1 MFDEGIINIL
11 LAYSEYFSKSNFI
24 IYGLRLLGWVF
35 IKGLGFLVDKLED
48 VVKSVTVVTD
58 FFNSPEITNLINKFR
73 PLLYLLFVASIIFI
87 GYQLVINK
95 KFDRSKVPMNI
106 ILALCIIVVMPLA
119 MSKANIL
126 TNKVIGEIQGESQFS
141 DQIISNNVTDLYLLD
156 QANFPIKNDGTVGD
170 IDPKNNIGNNIT
182 KINPIEEIDRDK
194 VKNKKVFE
202 NEILFDSKGVAKLNK
217 IVGLFK
223 WDDEYYRYH
232 INYMT
237 IIVTLLITAFVMI
250 FTSVKMIKLS
260 IELAFSKVMTT
271 FVAVADLSNG
281 QRMRQSVNGIISIF
295 VAMISTML
303 MLKLYILGT
312 AYLSDKISGIG
323 TICAMLGCA
332 IFVIDG
338 PNYIEK
344 MFGVDAG
351 LSSVWKTVMGINSAM
366 DILGK
371 LGNATT
377 EMMKKAGAGI
387 TNAGAFLAGMTSE
400 AMNQSL
406 DEQIENDKQK
416 DNDNKGESLEQQ
428 MQKEG
433 LSGERSSENE
443 NVNNSDTKENE
454 DYNGVDENLD
464 ISNSE
469 NGNETLNSNM
479 ENEGNNNQSN
489 LEDEI
494 NANNLV
500 EKEDDNNV
508 SGNQELSNNSDN
520 SSFENSNKTLE
531 DDINEANNNNINNG
545 NEGFGENNINGN
557 EVLGENNNSIDNGSS
572 SLESEIE
579 NSNLNSETLGMNNL
593 DTDSLREDNGAIEM
607 EIGSGS
613 SINDS
618 IEGNLKNGDIGGESL
633 DNNIDST
640 SRLGNEDISNQ
651 EKIDDK
657 VDEKAKEEVEMN
669 NPNIGYKNPVENRNI
684 YDVLKDKLIGNETLN
699 DTKIKL
705 SRSYEIGKNT
715 TRDINKFINKKK
727 KGDE

>member
-1 MFDEGIINIL
+1 MKNDVIDIL

-24 IYGLRLLGWVF
+24 IYGFRLVGWVF
-35 IKGLGFLVDKLED
+35 IKGLGYLVDKLED

-58 FFNSPEITNLINKFR
+58 FFNSPEIANLINKFR
-73 PLLYLLFVASIIFI
+73 PLLYLLLVASIIFI

-95 KFDRSKVPMNI
+95 KFDRSKLPMNI
-106 ILALCIIVVMPLA
+106 ILALCIIIVMPLA

-156 QANFPIKNDGTVGD
+156 QANFPIKDDGTVGD
-170 IDPKNNIGNNIT
+170 IDPKNNVGNNIT

-194 VKNKKVFE
+194 VNNKKVFE
-202 NEILFDSKGVAKLNK
+202 NEIIFDSKGEAKLNK

-351 LSSVWKTVMGINSAM
+351 LSSVWRTVMGINSAM

-371 LGNATT
+371 LGNTT
-377 EMMKKAGAGI
+377 SEMMKKAGDGI
-387 TNAGAFLAGMTSE
+387 ANAGAFLAGMTSE

-406 DEQIENDKQK
+406 DEQIENDKSK
-416 DNDNKGESLEQQ
+416 GSDNKGESLEQQ

-433 LSGERSSENE
+433 LSGEKSSENE
-443 NVNNSDTKENE
+443 NINNSDTKENE
-454 DYNGVDENLD
+454 DDNGLDENLD

-479 ENEGNNNQSN
+479 EDEGNNNQST
-489 LEDEI
+489 LEDEMK
-494 NANNLV
+494 ANNLV
-500 EKEDDNNV
+500 EKEDDNNIN
-508 SGNQELSNNSDN
+508 GNQELSNNSDN
-520 SSFENSNKTLE
+520 SSSESSAQTLE
-531 DDINEANNNNINNG
+531 DDINEANNNNING
-545 NEGFGENNINGN
+545 NEA
-557 EVLGENNNSIDNGSS
+557 LGDTNNSIDDGLS

-579 NSNLNSETLGMNNL
+579 NSNLNSETSGINNL
-593 DTDSLREDNGAIEM
+593 DDESLGGDNGGIE
-607 EIGSGS
+607 SQLDS
-613 SINDS
+613 RNSINDS
-618 IEGNLKNGDIGGESL
+618 IEDNLKNGDIGSEGL
-633 DNNIDST
+633 DNNNIDST

-684 YDVLKDKLIGNETLN
+684 YDVLKDKLIGSETLN

-705 SRSYEIGKNT
+705 GRSYEIGKNT

-727 KGDE
+727 KGDK

>member
-1 MFDEGIINIL
+1 MYEDKIVNIL

-24 IYGLRLLGWVF
+24 IYGFRLVGWVF

-58 FFNSPEITNLINKFR
+58 FFNSPEITNLINKFS
-73 PLLYLLFVASIIFI
+73 PLLYLLLVASIIFI

-95 KFDRSKVPMNI
+95 KFDRSKLPMNI
-106 ILALCIIVVMPLA
+106 ILSLCIIVVMPLA

-156 QANFPIKNDGTVGD
+156 QANFPIKDDGTVGD
-170 IDPKNNIGNNIT
+170 IDIKNNVGNNIT
-182 KINPIEEIDRDK
+182 KINPIEKIDRDK
-194 VKNKKVFE
+194 VNNKKVFE
-202 NEILFDSKGVAKLNK
+202 NEIIFDSNGEANLNK

-351 LSSVWKTVMGINSAM
+351 LSSVWRTVMGINSAM

-371 LGNATT
+371 LGNTT
-377 EMMKKAGAGI
+377 SEMMKKAGDGI
-387 TNAGAFLAGMTSE
+387 ANAGAFLAGMTSE

-416 DNDNKGESLEQQ
+416 DSDNNGESLEQQ

-433 LSGERSSENE
+433 LNGEKSSEND
-443 NVNNSDTKENE
+443 NVNNSDTKEKE
-454 DYNGVDENLD
+454 DDNGLDENLD

-479 ENEGNNNQSN
+479 EDEGNNNQST
-489 LEDEI
+489 LEDEMKS
-494 NANNLV
+494 NNLV
-500 EKEDDNNV
+500 EKEDDNNIN
-508 SGNQELSNNSDN
+508 GNQELSNNSDN
-520 SSFENSNKTLE
+520 SSSESSAQTLE
-531 DDINEANNNNINNG
+531 DDINEANNNNING
-545 NEGFGENNINGN
+545 NEA
-557 EVLGENNNSIDNGSS
+557 LGDTNNSIDDGLS

-579 NSNLNSETLGMNNL
+579 NSNLNSETSGINNL
-593 DTDSLREDNGAIEM
+593 DDESLGGDNGGIESQLD
-607 EIGSGS
+607 SGNF
-613 SINDS
+613 INDS
-618 IEGNLKNGDIGGESL
+618 IEDNLKNGDIGSEGL
-633 DNNIDST
+633 DNNNIDST
-640 SRLGNEDISNQ
+640 SKLGNEDISSQ

-684 YDVLKDKLIGNETLN
+684 YDVLKDKLTGSETIN

-705 SRSYEIGKNT
+705 GRSYEIGKNT

-727 KGDE
+727 KGDK

>member
-1 MFDEGIINIL
+1 MYEDKIVNIL

-24 IYGLRLLGWVF
+24 IYGFRLVGWVF

-58 FFNSPEITNLINKFR
+58 FFNSPEITNLINKFS
-73 PLLYLLFVASIIFI
+73 PLLYLLLVASIIFI

-95 KFDRSKVPMNI
+95 KFDRSKLPMNI

-156 QANFPIKNDGTVGD
+156 QANFPIKDDGTVGD
-170 IDPKNNIGNNIT
+170 IDVKNNVGNNIT

-194 VKNKKVFE
+194 VNNKKVFE
-202 NEILFDSKGVAKLNK
+202 NEIIFDSKGEAKLNK

-351 LSSVWKTVMGINSAM
+351 LSSVWRTVMGINSAM

-371 LGNATT
+371 LGNTT
-377 EMMKKAGAGI
+377 SEMMKKAGDGI
-387 TNAGAFLAGMTSE
+387 ANAGAFLAGMTSE

-406 DEQIENDKQK
+406 DEQIENDKSK
-416 DNDNKGESLEQQ
+416 GSDNKGESLEQQ

-433 LSGERSSENE
+433 LSGEKSSENE
-443 NVNNSDTKENE
+443 NINNSDTKENE
-454 DYNGVDENLD
+454 DDNGLDENLD

-479 ENEGNNNQSN
+479 EDEGNNNQST
-489 LEDEI
+489 LEDEMK
-494 NANNLV
+494 ANNLV
-500 EKEDDNNV
+500 EKEDDNNIN
-508 SGNQELSNNSDN
+508 GNQELSNNSDN
-520 SSFENSNKTLE
+520 SSSESSAQTLE
-531 DDINEANNNNINNG
+531 DDINEANNNNING
-545 NEGFGENNINGN
+545 NEA
-557 EVLGENNNSIDNGSS
+557 LGDTNNSIDEGSS

-579 NSNLNSETLGMNNL
+579 NGNLNSETPGMNNL
-593 DTDSLREDNGAIEM
+593 DTESLGLDDVGIESQLDSGN
-607 EIGSGS
+607 

-618 IEGNLKNGDIGGESL
+618 IEDNLKNGDIGSESL

-684 YDVLKDKLIGNETLN
+684 YDVLKDKLTGSETIN

-727 KGDE
+727 KGDK

>member
-1 MFDEGIINIL
+1 MYEDKIVNIL

-24 IYGLRLLGWVF
+24 IYGFRLVGWVF

-58 FFNSPEITNLINKFR
+58 FFNSPEITNLINKFS
-73 PLLYLLFVASIIFI
+73 PLLYLLLVASIIFI

-95 KFDRSKVPMNI
+95 KFDRSKLPMNI

-156 QANFPIKNDGTVGD
+156 QANFPIKDDGTVGD
-170 IDPKNNIGNNIT
+170 IDVKNNVGNNIT

-194 VKNKKVFE
+194 VNNKKVFE
-202 NEILFDSKGVAKLNK
+202 NEIIFDSNGEANLNK

-351 LSSVWKTVMGINSAM
+351 LSSVWRTVMGINSSM

-371 LGNATT
+371 LGNTT
-377 EMMKKAGAGI
+377 SEMMKKAGDGI
-387 TNAGAFLAGMTSE
+387 ANAGAFLAGMTSE

-416 DNDNKGESLEQQ
+416 DSDNNGESLEQQ

-433 LSGERSSENE
+433 LNGEKSSEND
-443 NVNNSDTKENE
+443 NVNNSDTKEKE
-454 DYNGVDENLD
+454 DDNGLDENLD

-479 ENEGNNNQSN
+479 EDEGNNNQST
-489 LEDEI
+489 LEDEMKS
-494 NANNLV
+494 NNLV
-500 EKEDDNNV
+500 EKEDDNNIN
-508 SGNQELSNNSDN
+508 GNQELSNNSDN
-520 SSFENSNKTLE
+520 SSSESSAQTLE
-531 DDINEANNNNINNG
+531 DDINEANNNNING
-545 NEGFGENNINGN
+545 NEA
-557 EVLGENNNSIDNGSS
+557 LGDTNNSIDDGLS

-579 NSNLNSETLGMNNL
+579 NSNLNSETSGINNL
-593 DTDSLREDNGAIEM
+593 DAESLGGDNGGIESQLD
-607 EIGSGS
+607 SGN

-618 IEGNLKNGDIGGESL
+618 IEDNLKNGDIGSEGL

-640 SRLGNEDISNQ
+640 SRLGNEDISNK

-684 YDVLKDKLIGNETLN
+684 YDVLKDKLTGSETLN

-705 SRSYEIGKNT
+705 GRSYEIGKNT

-727 KGDE
+727 KGDK

>member
-1 MFDEGIINIL
+1 MYEDKIVNIL

-24 IYGLRLLGWVF
+24 IYGFRLVGWVF

-58 FFNSPEITNLINKFR
+58 FFNSPEITNLINKFS
-73 PLLYLLFVASIIFI
+73 PLLYLLLVASIIFI

-95 KFDRSKVPMNI
+95 KFDRSKLPMNI

-156 QANFPIKNDGTVGD
+156 QANFPIKDDGTVGD
-170 IDPKNNIGNNIT
+170 IDVKNNVGNNIT

-194 VKNKKVFE
+194 VNNKKVFE
-202 NEILFDSKGVAKLNK
+202 NEIIFDSNGEANLNK

-351 LSSVWKTVMGINSAM
+351 LSSVWRTVMGINSAM

-371 LGNATT
+371 LGNTT
-377 EMMKKAGAGI
+377 SEMMKKAGDGI
-387 TNAGAFLAGMTSE
+387 ANAGAFLAGMTSE

-416 DNDNKGESLEQQ
+416 DSDNNGESLEQQ

-433 LSGERSSENE
+433 LNGEKSSEND
-443 NVNNSDTKENE
+443 NVNNSDTKEKE
-454 DYNGVDENLD
+454 DDNGLDENLD

-479 ENEGNNNQSN
+479 EDEGNNNQST
-489 LEDEI
+489 LEDEMKS
-494 NANNLV
+494 NNLV
-500 EKEDDNNV
+500 EKEDDNNIN
-508 SGNQELSNNSDN
+508 GNQELSNNSDN
-520 SSFENSNKTLE
+520 SSSESSAQTLE
-531 DDINEANNNNINNG
+531 DDINEANNNNING
-545 NEGFGENNINGN
+545 NEA
-557 EVLGENNNSIDNGSS
+557 LGDTNNSIDDGLS

-579 NSNLNSETLGMNNL
+579 NSNLNSEALGMNNL
-593 DTDSLREDNGAIEM
+593 DDESLVGDNGGIESQLD
-607 EIGSGS
+607 SGN

-618 IEGNLKNGDIGGESL
+618 IEDNLKNGDIGSESL

-684 YDVLKDKLIGNETLN
+684 YDVLKDKLTGSETIN

-705 SRSYEIGKNT
+705 GRSYEIGKNT

-727 KGDE
+727 KGDK

>member
-1 MFDEGIINIL
+1 MV
-11 LAYSEYFSKSNFI
+11 YSEYFSKSNFI
-24 IYGLRLLGWVF
+24 IYGFRLVGWF
-35 IKGLGFLVDKLED
+35 IIKGLGFLVDKLED

-58 FFNSPEITNLINKFR
+58 FFNSPEIANLINKFR
-73 PLLYLLFVASIIFI
+73 SLLYLLLVASIIFI

-95 KFDRSKVPMNI
+95 KFDRSKLPMNI

-156 QANFPIKNDGTVGD
+156 QANFPIKDDGTVGD
-170 IDPKNNIGNNIT
+170 IDPKNNVGNNIT

-194 VKNKKVFE
+194 VNNKKVFE
-202 NEILFDSKGVAKLNK
+202 NEIIFDSKGEAKLNK

-351 LSSVWKTVMGINSAM
+351 LSSVWRTVMGINSAM

-371 LGNATT
+371 LGNTT
-377 EMMKKAGAGI
+377 SEMMKKAGDGI
-387 TNAGAFLAGMTSE
+387 KNAGAFLAGMTSE

-406 DEQIENDKQK
+406 DEQIENDKSK
-416 DNDNKGESLEQQ
+416 DSDNKGESLEQQ

-433 LSGERSSENE
+433 LSGEKSSENE
-443 NVNNSDTKENE
+443 NINNSDTKENE
-454 DYNGVDENLD
+454 DDNGLDEKLD

-479 ENEGNNNQSN
+479 EDEGNNNQST
-489 LEDEI
+489 LEDEMK
-494 NANNLV
+494 ANNLV
-500 EKEDDNNV
+500 EKEDDNNIN
-508 SGNQELSNNSDN
+508 GNQELSNNSDN
-520 SSFENSNKTLE
+520 SSSESSAQTLE
-531 DDINEANNNNINNG
+531 DDINEANNNNING
-545 NEGFGENNINGN
+545 NEA
-557 EVLGENNNSIDNGSS
+557 LGDTNNSIDEGSS

-579 NSNLNSETLGMNNL
+579 NGNLNSETPGMNNL
-593 DTDSLREDNGAIEM
+593 DTESLGLDDGGIESQLDSGN
-607 EIGSGS
+607 

-618 IEGNLKNGDIGGESL
+618 IEDNLENGDIGSESL
-633 DNNIDST
+633 DNNNIDST

-651 EKIDDK
+651 EKIADK

-684 YDVLKDKLIGNETLN
+684 YDVLKDKLTGSETIN

-727 KGDE
+727 KGDK

>member
-1 MFDEGIINIL
+1 MGSESIIKIL
-11 LAYSEYFSKSNFI
+11 LVYSEYFSKSNFI

-35 IKGLGFLVDKLED
+35 IKFLGFLVDKLED

-58 FFNSPEITNLINKFR
+58 FFNSPEITNLINRFR
-73 PLLYLLFVASIIFI
+73 PLLYLLLVASIIFI

-95 KFDRSKVPMNI
+95 KFDRSKLPMNI

-156 QANFPIKNDGTVGD
+156 QANFPIKDNGTVGD

-194 VKNKKVFE
+194 VNNKKVFE
-202 NEILFDSKGVAKLNK
+202 NEIIFDSKGEAKLNK

-351 LSSVWKTVMGINSAM
+351 LSSVWRTVMGINSAM

-371 LGNATT
+371 LGNTT
-377 EMMKKAGAGI
+377 SEMMKKAGDGI
-387 TNAGAFLAGMTSE
+387 ANAGAFLAGMTSE

-416 DNDNKGESLEQQ
+416 DSDNNGESLEQQ

-433 LSGERSSENE
+433 LNGEND
-443 NVNNSDTKENE
+443 NINNSDTKEKE
-454 DYNGVDENLD
+454 DDNGLGENLD

-469 NGNETLNSNM
+469 NGNEALNSNM
-479 ENEGNNNQSN
+479 EDEGNNNQST
-489 LEDEI
+489 LEDEM
-494 NANNLV
+494 NTNNLV
-500 EKEDDNNV
+500 EKEDDNNIN
-508 SGNQELSNNSDN
+508 GNQELSNNSDN
-520 SSFENSNKTLE
+520 SSSESSAQTLE
-531 DDINEANNNNINNG
+531 DDINEANNNNING
-545 NEGFGENNINGN
+545 NEA
-557 EVLGENNNSIDNGSS
+557 LGDTNNSIDDGLS
-572 SLESEIE
+572 SLESEVE
-579 NSNLNSETLGMNNL
+579 NSNLNSETSGINNL
-593 DTDSLREDNGAIEM
+593 DAESLGGDNGGIESQLD
-607 EIGSGS
+607 SGN

-618 IEGNLKNGDIGGESL
+618 IEDNLKNGDIGSEGL
-633 DNNIDST
+633 DNNNIDST

-657 VDEKAKEEVEMN
+657 VDERAKAEVEMN

-684 YDVLKDKLIGNETLN
+684 YDVLKDKLTGNETLN

-705 SRSYEIGKNT
+705 GRSYEIGKNT

-727 KGDE
+727 KGDK

>member
-1 MFDEGIINIL
+1 MYEDKIVNIL

-24 IYGLRLLGWVF
+24 IYGFRLVGWVF

-58 FFNSPEITNLINKFR
+58 FFNSPEITNLINKFS
-73 PLLYLLFVASIIFI
+73 PLLYLLLVASIIFI

-95 KFDRSKVPMNI
+95 KFDRSKLPMNI

-156 QANFPIKNDGTVGD
+156 KANFPIKDDGTVGD
-170 IDPKNNIGNNIT
+170 IDVKNNVGNNIT

-194 VKNKKVFE
+194 VNNKKVFE
-202 NEILFDSKGVAKLNK
+202 NEIIFDSNGEANLNK

-351 LSSVWKTVMGINSAM
+351 LSSVWRTVMGINSSM

-371 LGNATT
+371 LGNTT
-377 EMMKKAGAGI
+377 SEMMKKAGDGI
-387 TNAGAFLAGMTSE
+387 ANAGAFLAGMTSE

-416 DNDNKGESLEQQ
+416 DSDNNGESLEQQ

-433 LSGERSSENE
+433 LNGEKSSEND
-443 NVNNSDTKENE
+443 NVNNSDTKEKE
-454 DYNGVDENLD
+454 DDNGLDENLD

-479 ENEGNNNQSN
+479 EDEGNNNQST
-489 LEDEI
+489 LEDEMKS
-494 NANNLV
+494 NNLV
-500 EKEDDNNV
+500 EKEDDNNIN
-508 SGNQELSNNSDN
+508 GNQELSNNSDN
-520 SSFENSNKTLE
+520 SSSESSAQTLE
-531 DDINEANNNNINNG
+531 DDINEANNNNING
-545 NEGFGENNINGN
+545 NEA
-557 EVLGENNNSIDNGSS
+557 LGDTNNSIDDGLS

-579 NSNLNSETLGMNNL
+579 NSNLNSETSGINNL
-593 DTDSLREDNGAIEM
+593 DAESLGGDNGGIESQLD
-607 EIGSGS
+607 SGN

-618 IEGNLKNGDIGGESL
+618 IEDNLKNGDIGSEGL

-640 SRLGNEDISNQ
+640 SRLGNEDISNK

-684 YDVLKDKLIGNETLN
+684 YDVLKDKLTGSETLN

-705 SRSYEIGKNT
+705 GRSYEIGKNT

-727 KGDE
+727 KGDK

>member
-1 MFDEGIINIL
+1 MYEGNIVDIL

-24 IYGLRLLGWVF
+24 IYGFRLLGWVF
-35 IKGLGFLVDKLED
+35 IKFLGFLVDKLED

-58 FFNSPEITNLINKFR
+58 FFNSPEITNLINRFR
-73 PLLYLLFVASIIFI
+73 PLLYLLLVASIIFI

-95 KFDRSKVPMNI
+95 KFDRSKLPMNI

-156 QANFPIKNDGTVGD
+156 QANFPIKDDGTVGD

-182 KINPIEEIDRDK
+182 RINPIEEIDRDK
-194 VKNKKVFE
+194 VNNKKVFE
-202 NEILFDSKGVAKLNK
+202 NEIIFDSKGEAKLNK

-351 LSSVWKTVMGINSAM
+351 LSSVWRTVMGINSAM

-371 LGNATT
+371 LGNTT
-377 EMMKKAGAGI
+377 SEMMKKAGDGI
-387 TNAGAFLAGMTSE
+387 ANAGAFLAGMTSE

-416 DNDNKGESLEQQ
+416 DSDNNGESLEQQ

-433 LSGERSSENE
+433 LNGEKSSEND
-443 NVNNSDTKENE
+443 NVNNSDTKEKE
-454 DYNGVDENLD
+454 DDNGLDENLD

-479 ENEGNNNQSN
+479 EDEGNNNQST
-489 LEDEI
+489 LEDEMK
-494 NANNLV
+494 ANNLV
-500 EKEDDNNV
+500 EKEDDNNIN
-508 SGNQELSNNSDN
+508 GNQELSNNSDN
-520 SSFENSNKTLE
+520 SSSESSAQTLE
-531 DDINEANNNNINNG
+531 DDINEANNNNING
-545 NEGFGENNINGN
+545 NEA
-557 EVLGENNNSIDNGSS
+557 LGDTNNSIDDGLS

-579 NSNLNSETLGMNNL
+579 NSNLNSETSGINNL
-593 DTDSLREDNGAIEM
+593 DDESLGVDNGGIESQLD
-607 EIGSGS
+607 SGN

-618 IEGNLKNGDIGGESL
+618 IEDNLKNGDIGSESL
-633 DNNIDST
+633 DNNNIDST

-684 YDVLKDKLIGNETLN
+684 YDVLKDKLTGSETIN

-727 KGDE
+727 KGDK

>member
-1 MFDEGIINIL
+1 MKNDVIDIL

-24 IYGLRLLGWVF
+24 IYGFRLVGWVF

-58 FFNSPEITNLINKFR
+58 FFNSPEITNLINKFS
-73 PLLYLLFVASIIFI
+73 PLLYLLLVASIIFI

-95 KFDRSKVPMNI
+95 KFDRSKLPMNI

-156 QANFPIKNDGTVGD
+156 QANFPIKDDGTLGD
-170 IDPKNNIGNNIT
+170 IDPENNVGNNIT

-194 VKNKKVFE
+194 VNNKKVFE
-202 NEILFDSKGVAKLNK
+202 NEIIFDSKGEAKLNK

-351 LSSVWKTVMGINSAM
+351 LSSVWRTVMGINSAM

-371 LGNATT
+371 LGNTT
-377 EMMKKAGAGI
+377 SEMMKKAGDGI
-387 TNAGAFLAGMTSE
+387 ANAGAFLAGMTSE
-400 AMNQSL
+400 AINQSL
-406 DEQIENDKQK
+406 DEQIENAKKK
-416 DNDNKGESLEQQ
+416 DGDNEGDSLENQMKNKGFTNDDSPIVDVDFEEVDDS
-428 MQKEG
+428 
-433 LSGERSSENE
+433 
-443 NVNNSDTKENE
+443 KENE
-454 DYNGVDENLD
+454 VDSGLDENVD
-464 ISNSE
+464 SSNTE
-469 NGNETLNSNM
+469 HGNETLNSNNG
-479 ENEGNNNQSN
+479 EDEVNSNQST
-489 LEDEI
+489 LEDEM

-500 EKEDDNNV
+500 EKEDDNNIN
-508 SGNQELSNNSDN
+508 GNQELSNNSDN
-520 SSFENSNKTLE
+520 SSSESSAQTLE
-531 DDINEANNNNINNG
+531 DDINEANNNNING
-545 NEGFGENNINGN
+545 NEA
-557 EVLGENNNSIDNGSS
+557 LGDTNNSIDDGLS

-579 NSNLNSETLGMNNL
+579 NSNLNSETSGINNL
-593 DTDSLREDNGAIEM
+593 DTESLGGDNGGIESQLD
-607 EIGSGS
+607 SGN

-618 IEGNLKNGDIGGESL
+618 IEDNLKNGDIGSESL

-669 NPNIGYKNPVENRNI
+669 NPNIGYTNPVENRNI
-684 YDVLKDKLIGNETLN
+684 YDVLKDKLTGNETLN

-705 SRSYEIGKNT
+705 GRSYEIGKNT

-727 KGDE
+727 KGDK

>member
-1 MFDEGIINIL
+1 MGGDSIIKIL
-11 LAYSEYFSKSNFI
+11 LVYSEYFSKSNFI
-24 IYGLRLLGWVF
+24 IYGFRLVGWF
-35 IKGLGFLVDKLED
+35 IIKGLGFLVDKLED

-58 FFNSPEITNLINKFR
+58 FFNSPEIANLINKFR
-73 PLLYLLFVASIIFI
+73 PLLYLLLVASIIFI

-95 KFDRSKVPMNI
+95 KFDRSKLPMNI

-156 QANFPIKNDGTVGD
+156 QANFPIKDDGTVGD
-170 IDPKNNIGNNIT
+170 IDPKNNVGNNIT

-194 VKNKKVFE
+194 VNNKKVFE
-202 NEILFDSKGVAKLNK
+202 NEIIFDSKGEAKLNK

-281 QRMRQSVNGIISIF
+281 QRIRQSVNGIISIF

-351 LSSVWKTVMGINSAM
+351 LSSVWRTVMGINSSM

-371 LGNATT
+371 LGNTSS
-377 EMMKKAGAGI
+377 EMMKKAGDGI
-387 TNAGAFLAGMTSE
+387 ANAGAFLAGMTSE

-416 DNDNKGESLEQQ
+416 DSDNNGESLEQQ

-433 LSGERSSENE
+433 LNGEND
-443 NVNNSDTKENE
+443 NVNNSDTKEKE
-454 DYNGVDENLD
+454 DDNGLDENLD

-469 NGNETLNSNM
+469 NGNEALNSNM
-479 ENEGNNNQSN
+479 EDEGNNNQST
-489 LEDEI
+489 LEDEM

-500 EKEDDNNV
+500 EKEDDNNIN
-508 SGNQELSNNSDN
+508 GNQELSNNSDN
-520 SSFENSNKTLE
+520 SSSESSAQTLE
-531 DDINEANNNNINNG
+531 DDINEANNNNING
-545 NEGFGENNINGN
+545 NEA
-557 EVLGENNNSIDNGSS
+557 LGDTNNSIDDGLS

-579 NSNLNSETLGMNNL
+579 NSNLNSETSGINNL
-593 DTDSLREDNGAIEM
+593 DAESLGGDNGGIESQLD
-607 EIGSGS
+607 SGN

-618 IEGNLKNGDIGGESL
+618 IEDNLKNGDIGSEGL
-633 DNNIDST
+633 DNNNIDST

-684 YDVLKDKLIGNETLN
+684 YDVLKDKLTGSETIN

-727 KGDE
+727 KGDK

>member
-1 MFDEGIINIL
+1 MYEDKIVNIL

-24 IYGLRLLGWVF
+24 IYGFRLVGWVF

-58 FFNSPEITNLINKFR
+58 FFNSPEITNLINKFS
-73 PLLYLLFVASIIFI
+73 PLLYLLLVASIIFI

-95 KFDRSKVPMNI
+95 KFDRSKLPMNI

-156 QANFPIKNDGTVGD
+156 QANFPIKDDGTVGD
-170 IDPKNNIGNNIT
+170 IDVKNNVGNNIT

-194 VKNKKVFE
+194 VNNKKVFE
-202 NEILFDSKGVAKLNK
+202 NEIIFDSNGEANLNK

-351 LSSVWKTVMGINSAM
+351 LSSVWRTVMGINSAM

-371 LGNATT
+371 LGNTT
-377 EMMKKAGAGI
+377 SEMVKKAGDGI
-387 TNAGAFLAGMTSE
+387 ANAGAFLAGMTSE

-406 DEQIENDKQK
+406 DDQIENDKQK
-416 DNDNKGESLEQQ
+416 DSDNNGESLEQQ

-433 LSGERSSENE
+433 LNGEKSSEND
-443 NVNNSDTKENE
+443 NVNNSDTKEKE
-454 DYNGVDENLD
+454 DDNGLDENLD

-479 ENEGNNNQSN
+479 EDEGNNNQST
-489 LEDEI
+489 LEDEMKS
-494 NANNLV
+494 NNLV
-500 EKEDDNNV
+500 EKEDDNNIN
-508 SGNQELSNNSDN
+508 GNQELSNNSDN
-520 SSFENSNKTLE
+520 SSSESSAQTLE
-531 DDINEANNNNINNG
+531 DEINEANNNNING
-545 NEGFGENNINGN
+545 NEA
-557 EVLGENNNSIDNGSS
+557 LGDTNNSIDDGLS

-579 NSNLNSETLGMNNL
+579 NSNLNSEALGMNNL
-593 DTDSLREDNGAIEM
+593 DDESLGGDNGGIESQLD
-607 EIGSGS
+607 SGN

-618 IEGNLKNGDIGGESL
+618 IEDNLKNGDIGSESL

-684 YDVLKDKLIGNETLN
+684 YDVLKDKLTGSETIN

-705 SRSYEIGKNT
+705 GRSYEIGKNT

-727 KGDE
+727 KGDK

>member
-1 MFDEGIINIL
+1 MKNDVIDIL

-24 IYGLRLLGWVF
+24 IYGFRLLGWVF
-35 IKGLGFLVDKLED
+35 IKFLGFLVDKLED
-48 VVKSVTVVTD
+48 VVRSVIVVTD

-73 PLLYLLFVASIIFI
+73 PLLYLLLVASIIFI

-95 KFDRSKVPMNI
+95 KFDRSKLPMNI
-106 ILALCIIVVMPLA
+106 ILALCIIIVMPLA

-141 DQIISNNVTDLYLLD
+141 DQIINNNVTDLYLLD
-156 QANFPIKNDGTVGD
+156 QANFPIKDDGTVGD
-170 IDPKNNIGNNIT
+170 IDPKNNVGNNIT

-194 VKNKKVFE
+194 VNNKKVFE
-202 NEILFDSKGVAKLNK
+202 NEIIFDSKGEAKLNK

-351 LSSVWKTVMGINSAM
+351 LSSVWRTVMGINSAM

-371 LGNATT
+371 LGNTT
-377 EMMKKAGAGI
+377 SEMMKKAGDGI
-387 TNAGAFLAGMTSE
+387 ANAGAFLAGMTSE

-416 DNDNKGESLEQQ
+416 DSDNNGESLEQQ

-433 LSGERSSENE
+433 LNGEND
-443 NVNNSDTKENE
+443 NINNSDTKEKE
-454 DYNGVDENLD
+454 DDNGLGENLD

-469 NGNETLNSNM
+469 NGNEALNSNM
-479 ENEGNNNQSN
+479 EDEGNNNQST
-489 LEDEI
+489 LEDEM
-494 NANNLV
+494 NTNNLV
-500 EKEDDNNV
+500 EKEDDNNIN
-508 SGNQELSNNSDN
+508 GNQELSNNSDN
-520 SSFENSNKTLE
+520 SSSESSAQTLE
-531 DDINEANNNNINNG
+531 DDINEANNNNING
-545 NEGFGENNINGN
+545 NEA
-557 EVLGENNNSIDNGSS
+557 LGDTNNSIDDGLS
-572 SLESEIE
+572 SLESEVE
-579 NSNLNSETLGMNNL
+579 NSNLNSETSGINNL
-593 DTDSLREDNGAIEM
+593 DAESLGGDNGGIESQLD
-607 EIGSGS
+607 SGN

-618 IEGNLKNGDIGGESL
+618 IEDNLKNGDIGSEGL
-633 DNNIDST
+633 DNNNIDST

-657 VDEKAKEEVEMN
+657 VDEKAKAEVEMN

-684 YDVLKDKLIGNETLN
+684 YDVLKDKLTGSETIN

-705 SRSYEIGKNT
+705 GRSYEIGKNT

-727 KGDE
+727 KGDK

>member
-1 MFDEGIINIL
+1 MGSESIIKIL
-11 LAYSEYFSKSNFI
+11 LVYSEYFSKSNFI

-35 IKGLGFLVDKLED
+35 IKFLGFLVDKLED

-58 FFNSPEITNLINKFR
+58 FFNSPEITNLINRFR
-73 PLLYLLFVASIIFI
+73 PLLYLLLVASIIFI

-95 KFDRSKVPMNI
+95 KFDRSKLPMNI

-156 QANFPIKNDGTVGD
+156 QANFPIKDDGTVGD

-182 KINPIEEIDRDK
+182 RINPIEEIDRDK
-194 VKNKKVFE
+194 VNNKKVFE
-202 NEILFDSKGVAKLNK
+202 NEIIFDSKGEAKLNK

-351 LSSVWKTVMGINSAM
+351 LSSVWRTVMGINSAM

-371 LGNATT
+371 LGNTT
-377 EMMKKAGAGI
+377 SEMMKKAGDGI
-387 TNAGAFLAGMTSE
+387 ANAGAFLAGMTSE

-416 DNDNKGESLEQQ
+416 DSDNNGESLEQQ

-433 LSGERSSENE
+433 LNGEKSSEND
-443 NVNNSDTKENE
+443 NVNNSDTKEKE
-454 DYNGVDENLD
+454 DDNGLDENLD

-479 ENEGNNNQSN
+479 EDEGNNNQST
-489 LEDEI
+489 LEDEMKS
-494 NANNLV
+494 NNLV
-500 EKEDDNNV
+500 EKEDDNNIN
-508 SGNQELSNNSDN
+508 GNQELSNNSDN
-520 SSFENSNKTLE
+520 SSSESSAQTLE
-531 DDINEANNNNINNG
+531 DDINEANNNNING
-545 NEGFGENNINGN
+545 NEA
-557 EVLGENNNSIDNGSS
+557 LGDTNNSIDDGLS

-579 NSNLNSETLGMNNL
+579 NSNLNSEISGINNL
-593 DTDSLREDNGAIEM
+593 DDESLGGDNGGIESQLD
-607 EIGSGS
+607 SGNF
-613 SINDS
+613 INDS
-618 IEGNLKNGDIGGESL
+618 IEDNLKNGDIGSEGL
-633 DNNIDST
+633 DNNNIDST
-640 SRLGNEDISNQ
+640 SKLGNEDISSQ

-684 YDVLKDKLIGNETLN
+684 YDVLKDKLTGSETIN

-705 SRSYEIGKNT
+705 GRSYEIGKNT

-727 KGDE
+727 KGDK

>member
-1 MFDEGIINIL
+1 MKNDVIDIL

-24 IYGLRLLGWVF
+24 IYGFRLLGWVF
-35 IKGLGFLVDKLED
+35 IKFLGFLVDKLED
-48 VVKSVTVVTD
+48 VVRSVIVVTD

-73 PLLYLLFVASIIFI
+73 PLLYLLLVASIIFI

-95 KFDRSKVPMNI
+95 KFDRSKLPMNI
-106 ILALCIIVVMPLA
+106 ILALCIIIVMPLA

-141 DQIISNNVTDLYLLD
+141 DQIINNNVTDLYLLD
-156 QANFPIKNDGTVGD
+156 QANFPIKDDGTVGD
-170 IDPKNNIGNNIT
+170 IDPKNNVGNNIT

-194 VKNKKVFE
+194 VNNKKVFE
-202 NEILFDSKGVAKLNK
+202 NEIIFDSKGEAKLNK

-351 LSSVWKTVMGINSAM
+351 LSSVWRTVMGINSAM

-371 LGNATT
+371 LGNTT
-377 EMMKKAGAGI
+377 SEMMKKAGDGI
-387 TNAGAFLAGMTSE
+387 ANAGAFLAGMTSE

-406 DEQIENDKQK
+406 DEQIENDKSK
-416 DNDNKGESLEQQ
+416 GSDNKGESLEQQ

-433 LSGERSSENE
+433 LSGEKSSENE
-443 NVNNSDTKENE
+443 NINNSDTKENE
-454 DYNGVDENLD
+454 DDNGLDENLD

-479 ENEGNNNQSN
+479 EDEGNNNQST
-489 LEDEI
+489 LEDEMK
-494 NANNLV
+494 ANNLV
-500 EKEDDNNV
+500 EKEDDNNIN
-508 SGNQELSNNSDN
+508 GNQELSNNSDN
-520 SSFENSNKTLE
+520 SSSESSAQTLE
-531 DDINEANNNNINNG
+531 DDINEANNNNING
-545 NEGFGENNINGN
+545 NEA
-557 EVLGENNNSIDNGSS
+557 LGDTNNSIDEGSS

-579 NSNLNSETLGMNNL
+579 NGNLNSETPGMNNL
-593 DTDSLREDNGAIEM
+593 DTESLGLDDVGIESQLDSGN
-607 EIGSGS
+607 

-618 IEGNLKNGDIGGESL
+618 IEDNLKNGDIGSESL
-633 DNNIDST
+633 DNNNIDST

-684 YDVLKDKLIGNETLN
+684 YDVLKDKLTGSETIN

-705 SRSYEIGKNT
+705 GRSYEIGKNT

-727 KGDE
+727 KGDK

>member
-1 MFDEGIINIL
+1 MYEDKIVNIL

-24 IYGLRLLGWVF
+24 IYGFRLVGWVF

-58 FFNSPEITNLINKFR
+58 FFNSPEITNLINKFS
-73 PLLYLLFVASIIFI
+73 PLLYLLLVASIIFI

-95 KFDRSKVPMNI
+95 KFDRSKLPMNI

-156 QANFPIKNDGTVGD
+156 QANFPIKDDGTVGD
-170 IDPKNNIGNNIT
+170 IDVKNNVGNNIT

-194 VKNKKVFE
+194 VNNKKVFE
-202 NEILFDSKGVAKLNK
+202 NEIIFDSNGEANLNK

-351 LSSVWKTVMGINSAM
+351 LSSVWRTVMGINSSM

-371 LGNATT
+371 LGNTT
-377 EMMKKAGAGI
+377 SEMMKKAGDGI
-387 TNAGAFLAGMTSE
+387 ANAGAFLAGMTSE

-416 DNDNKGESLEQQ
+416 DSDNNGESLEQQ

-433 LSGERSSENE
+433 LNGEND
-443 NVNNSDTKENE
+443 NVNNSDTKEKE
-454 DYNGVDENLD
+454 DDNGLDENLD

-469 NGNETLNSNM
+469 NGNEALNSNM
-479 ENEGNNNQSN
+479 EDEGNNNQST
-489 LEDEI
+489 LEDEM

-500 EKEDDNNV
+500 EKEDDNNIN
-508 SGNQELSNNSDN
+508 GNQELSNNSDN
-520 SSFENSNKTLE
+520 SSSESSAQTLE
-531 DDINEANNNNINNG
+531 DDINEANNNNING
-545 NEGFGENNINGN
+545 NEA
-557 EVLGENNNSIDNGSS
+557 LGDTNNSIDDGLS

-579 NSNLNSETLGMNNL
+579 NSNLNSETSGINNL
-593 DTDSLREDNGAIEM
+593 DDESLGGDNGGIE
-607 EIGSGS
+607 SQLDS
-613 SINDS
+613 RNSINDS
-618 IEGNLKNGDIGGESL
+618 IEDNLKNGDIGSEGL
-633 DNNIDST
+633 DNNNIDST

-684 YDVLKDKLIGNETLN
+684 YDVLKDKLTGSETIN

-705 SRSYEIGKNT
+705 GRSYEIGKNT

-727 KGDE
+727 KGDK

>member
-1 MFDEGIINIL
+1 MYEDKIVNIL

-24 IYGLRLLGWVF
+24 IYGFRLVGWVF

-58 FFNSPEITNLINKFR
+58 FFNSPEITNLINKFS
-73 PLLYLLFVASIIFI
+73 PLLYLILVASIIFI

-95 KFDRSKVPMNI
+95 KFDRSKLPMNI

-156 QANFPIKNDGTVGD
+156 QANFPIKDDGTVGD

-194 VKNKKVFE
+194 VNNKKVFE
-202 NEILFDSKGVAKLNK
+202 NEIIFDSKGEANLNK

-351 LSSVWKTVMGINSAM
+351 LSSVWRTVMGINSAM

-371 LGNATT
+371 LGNTT
-377 EMMKKAGAGI
+377 SEMMKKAGDGI
-387 TNAGAFLAGMTSE
+387 ANAGAFLAGMTSE

-416 DNDNKGESLEQQ
+416 DSDNNGESLEQQ

-433 LSGERSSENE
+433 LNGEND
-443 NVNNSDTKENE
+443 NINNSDTKEKE
-454 DYNGVDENLD
+454 DDNGLGENLD

-469 NGNETLNSNM
+469 NGNEALNSNI
-479 ENEGNNNQSN
+479 EDEGNNNQST
-489 LEDEI
+489 LEDEM
-494 NANNLV
+494 NTNNLV
-500 EKEDDNNV
+500 EKEDDNNIN
-508 SGNQELSNNSDN
+508 GNQELSNNSDN
-520 SSFENSNKTLE
+520 SSSESSAQTLE
-531 DDINEANNNNINNG
+531 DDINEANNNNING
-545 NEGFGENNINGN
+545 NEA
-557 EVLGENNNSIDNGSS
+557 LGDTNNSIDDGLS
-572 SLESEIE
+572 SLESEVE
-579 NSNLNSETLGMNNL
+579 NSNLNSETSGINNL
-593 DTDSLREDNGAIEM
+593 DAESLGGDNGGIESQLD
-607 EIGSGS
+607 SGN

-618 IEGNLKNGDIGGESL
+618 IEDNLKNGDIGSEGL
-633 DNNIDST
+633 DNNNIDST

-657 VDEKAKEEVEMN
+657 VDERAKAEVEMN

-684 YDVLKDKLIGNETLN
+684 YDVLKDKLTGNETLN

-705 SRSYEIGKNT
+705 GRSYEIGKNT

-727 KGDE
+727 KGDK

>member
-1 MFDEGIINIL
+1 MYEGNIVDIL

-24 IYGLRLLGWVF
+24 IYGFRLLGWVF
-35 IKGLGFLVDKLED
+35 IKFLGFLVDKLED
-48 VVKSVTVVTD
+48 VVKSITVVTD
-58 FFNSPEITNLINKFR
+58 FFNSPEITNLINRFR
-73 PLLYLLFVASIIFI
+73 PLLYLLLVASIIFI

-95 KFDRSKVPMNI
+95 KFDRSKLPMNI

-156 QANFPIKNDGTVGD
+156 QANFPIKDDGTVGD

-182 KINPIEEIDRDK
+182 RINPIEEIDRDK
-194 VKNKKVFE
+194 VNNKKVFE
-202 NEILFDSKGVAKLNK
+202 NEIIFDSKGEAKLNK

-351 LSSVWKTVMGINSAM
+351 LSSVWRTVMGINSAM

-371 LGNATT
+371 LGNTT
-377 EMMKKAGAGI
+377 SEMMKKAGDGI
-387 TNAGAFLAGMTSE
+387 ANAGAFLAGMTSE

-416 DNDNKGESLEQQ
+416 DSDNNGESLEQQ

-433 LSGERSSENE
+433 LNGEKSSEND
-443 NVNNSDTKENE
+443 NVNNSDTKEKE
-454 DYNGVDENLD
+454 DDNGLDENLD

-479 ENEGNNNQSN
+479 EDEGNNNQST
-489 LEDEI
+489 LEDEMKS
-494 NANNLV
+494 NNLV
-500 EKEDDNNV
+500 EKEDDNNIN
-508 SGNQELSNNSDN
+508 GNQELSNNSDN
-520 SSFENSNKTLE
+520 SSSESSAQTLE
-531 DDINEANNNNINNG
+531 DDINEANNNNING
-545 NEGFGENNINGN
+545 NEA
-557 EVLGENNNSIDNGSS
+557 LGDTNNSIDDGLS

-579 NSNLNSETLGMNNL
+579 NSNLNSETSGINNL
-593 DTDSLREDNGAIEM
+593 DDESLGGDNGGIESQLD
-607 EIGSGS
+607 SGNF
-613 SINDS
+613 INDS
-618 IEGNLKNGDIGGESL
+618 IEDNLKNGDIGSEGL
-633 DNNIDST
+633 DNNNIDSI
-640 SRLGNEDISNQ
+640 SKLGNEDISSQ

-684 YDVLKDKLIGNETLN
+684 YDVLKDKLTGSETIN

-705 SRSYEIGKNT
+705 GRSYEIGKNT

-727 KGDE
+727 KGDK

>member
-1 MFDEGIINIL
+1 MYEDKIVNIL

-24 IYGLRLLGWVF
+24 IYGFRLVGWVF

-58 FFNSPEITNLINKFR
+58 FFNSPEITNLINKFS
-73 PLLYLLFVASIIFI
+73 PLLYLLLVASIIFI

-95 KFDRSKVPMNI
+95 KFDRSKLPMNI

-156 QANFPIKNDGTVGD
+156 QANFPIKDDGTVGD
-170 IDPKNNIGNNIT
+170 IDVKNNVGNNIT

-194 VKNKKVFE
+194 VNNKKVFE
-202 NEILFDSKGVAKLNK
+202 NEIIFDSNGEANLNK

-351 LSSVWKTVMGINSAM
+351 LSSVWRTVMGINSSM

-371 LGNATT
+371 LGNTT
-377 EMMKKAGAGI
+377 SEMMKKAGDGI
-387 TNAGAFLAGMTSE
+387 ANAGAFLAGMTSE

-416 DNDNKGESLEQQ
+416 DSDNNGESLEQQ

-433 LSGERSSENE
+433 LNGEKSSEND
-443 NVNNSDTKENE
+443 NVNNSDTKE
-454 DYNGVDENLD
+454 DDNGLDENLD

-469 NGNETLNSNM
+469 NGNEALNSNM
-479 ENEGNNNQSN
+479 EDEGNNNQST
-489 LEDEI
+489 LEDEM

-500 EKEDDNNV
+500 EKEDDNNIN
-508 SGNQELSNNSDN
+508 GNQDLSNNSDN
-520 SSFENSNKTLE
+520 SSSESSAQTLE
-531 DDINEANNNNINNG
+531 DDINEANNNNING
-545 NEGFGENNINGN
+545 NEA
-557 EVLGENNNSIDNGSS
+557 LGDTNNSIDDGLS

-579 NSNLNSETLGMNNL
+579 NSNLNSETSGINNL
-593 DTDSLREDNGAIEM
+593 DAESLGGDNGGIESQLD
-607 EIGSGS
+607 GGN

-618 IEGNLKNGDIGGESL
+618 IEDNLKNGDIGSESL
-633 DNNIDST
+633 DNNNIDST

-669 NPNIGYKNPVENRNI
+669 NNNIGYKNPVENRNI
-684 YDVLKDKLIGNETLN
+684 YDVLKDKLTGSETLN

-705 SRSYEIGKNT
+705 GRSYEIGKNT

-727 KGDE
+727 KGDK